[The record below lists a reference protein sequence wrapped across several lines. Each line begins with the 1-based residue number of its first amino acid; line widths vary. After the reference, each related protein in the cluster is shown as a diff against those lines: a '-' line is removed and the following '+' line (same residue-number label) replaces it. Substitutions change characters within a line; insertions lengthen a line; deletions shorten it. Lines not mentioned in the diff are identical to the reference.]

1 MYATATQPRTGHVQ
15 HESTRLRDSHPPDAK
30 PTAAIITAVFMEQQG
45 AGRLEELAETL
56 DFPLDFQI

>member
-1 MYATATQPRTGHVQ
+1 MYVTAIQPRIEHIQ
-15 HESTRLRDSHPPDAK
+15 R
-30 PTAAIITAVFMEQQG
+30 AANLSAHAQQAVPQQTITLVASIFMEQHG